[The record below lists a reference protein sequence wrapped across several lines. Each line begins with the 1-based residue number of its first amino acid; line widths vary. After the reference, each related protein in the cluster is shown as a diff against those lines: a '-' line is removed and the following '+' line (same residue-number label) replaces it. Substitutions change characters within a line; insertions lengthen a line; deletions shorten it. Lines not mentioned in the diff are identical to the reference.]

1 MAIAIKGISRME
13 DELELGIII
22 TKMGIGT
29 AGS

>member
-13 DELELGIII
+13 DELELGTII